1 MTRYLNLITGIDVYA
16 VGIKPPSTFAS
27 NPLSQTQ
34 MEEDLL
40 NITGGH
46 ADRVFETDDFDKL
59 KKQVLDSVLNAVR
72 CE

>member
-16 VGIKPPSTFAS
+16 VGIESPSTFAS

-46 ADRVFETDDFDKL
+46 KDRVFETDDFDKL